1 MEYTYSTEPLTTLYQ
16 YKGLIS
22 IVPVLFIGLI
32 SAGLAALVALSAWC
46 KRHTVYK
53 LTLAAFCAY
62 PMYWTY
68 RAQHQEP
75 MPNIPVVGVID
86 SYSNHQELTRVSKH
100 RKEMRWHG
108 YIIYRVDDVLYPVK
122 IAPGRHL
129 PERALFY
136 KNPRHLAPH
145 P

>member
-1 MEYTYSTEPLTTLYQ
+1 MEYIYSTEPLTAMYQ
-16 YKGLIS
+16 YKGLVS
-22 IVPVLFIGLI
+22 IVPALFIGLI
-32 SAGLAALVALSAWC
+32 SAGLAAVVTLVTGRPKWVIILA
-46 KRHTVYK
+46 T
-53 LTLAAFCAY
+53 LTAFCTF

-75 MPNIPVVGVID
+75 MPNIPVVGTID

-100 RKEMRWHG
+100 RKEMQWQG

-122 IAPGRHL
+122 IASGVHL
-129 PERALFY
+129 PERAIFY
-136 KNPRHLAPH
+136 KNPRHLAPQ